1 MPVKALAP
9 QSLRAVCTAGELGCK
24 SSDELLPLEGII
36 GQENA
41 VKALRFG
48 LEIRADGFNV
58 FVAGAAGTGRTTAVK
73 GFLEEVAREKDVPPD
88 LCYINNFAD
97 PYRPRVLS
105 LPPGRGTELAR
116 DMKQFL
122 TTARREIPKAFES
135 DDYTQRRKDT
145 LEIFT
150 SQRKDL
156 IDGINKRA
164 LEEGML
170 IQSTQVGIFLIP
182 VRDGQPLRDQEL
194 AALSPEEKR
203 AIENKRELL
212 QRELQATLREVKNLE
227 KEAGKALEKLD
238 REVAIFVLGHLFSDL
253 LQKYAELPAVTAY
266 LEEVKADVLENIAQF
281 RSEGGGKGEVPEH
294 RTLGLG
300 SPSWIKDLPFRKYE
314 VNVIVD
320 NSQLVG
326 APVVIELNPTHNNLF
341 GRIEKEAQLGAL
353 VTDFTMI
360 REGSLHRANGG
371 YLVLPVEELSK
382 VMFSWDALKRA
393 LKNGE
398 ISLEEPGERL
408 GYITA
413 KSLSPEAIPLNV
425 KVILIGDSL
434 LYRLLYFYDGDFR
447 ELFKVKAEFD
457 TTMARN
463 KENIHRYSSFIC
475 TLCQKE
481 KLLHLDA
488 GALAQ
493 VIEHSSRLAEHQ
505 GKLTTRFAEIA
516 DLVREANHYAAAD
529 GSAYM
534 GAVHIRAA
542 IKERKARSTLP
553 AKRLR
558 ELIREGQILIAT
570 SDKVVGQV
578 NGLAVLDLGDISFGR
593 PTRITASVGPGREGI
608 IDIEREVKLGGPIH
622 SKGVMI
628 LNGFLTAR
636 YGYDH
641 PLGLTARLVFEQSY
655 QGVEG
660 DSASSTEL
668 YALLSSLS
676 GLPLKQGIAVT
687 GSVNQKGE
695 VQAIG
700 GVNEKIEGF
709 FAVCSEEGL
718 NGEQGVIIPAGNTPH
733 LMLKDEVVEAVARG
747 KFNIWAVKTI
757 DEGISILTDTPAGTP
772 NAEGKYPTGTV
783 NYLVQKRLSELAQR
797 AREFGL
803 EAGGKG

>member
-578 NGLAVLDLGDISFGR
+578 NGLAVLDLGDISF
-593 PTRITASVGPGREGI
+593 
-608 IDIEREVKLGGPIH
+608 
-622 SKGVMI
+622 
-628 LNGFLTAR
+628 
-636 YGYDH
+636 
-641 PLGLTARLVFEQSY
+641 
-655 QGVEG
+655 
-660 DSASSTEL
+660 
-668 YALLSSLS
+668 
-676 GLPLKQGIAVT
+676 
-687 GSVNQKGE
+687 
-695 VQAIG
+695 
-700 GVNEKIEGF
+700 
-709 FAVCSEEGL
+709 
-718 NGEQGVIIPAGNTPH
+718 
-733 LMLKDEVVEAVARG
+733 
-747 KFNIWAVKTI
+747 
-757 DEGISILTDTPAGTP
+757 
-772 NAEGKYPTGTV
+772 
-783 NYLVQKRLSELAQR
+783 
-797 AREFGL
+797 
-803 EAGGKG
+803 

>member
-1 MPVKALAP
+1 MQVKPLAP
-9 QSLRAVCTAGELGCK
+9 RSLRAVCVAEELGCK
-24 SSDELLPLEGII
+24 RSDELLPLEGII

-48 LEIRADGFNV
+48 LEIKADGFNV

-73 GFLEEVAREKDVPPD
+73 GFLDEVAREKDVPPD

-105 LPPGRGTELAR
+105 LPPGKGTGLAQ

-122 TTARREIPKAFES
+122 ATARREIPKAFES
-135 DDYTQRRKDT
+135 DDYSQRQKET
-145 LEIFT
+145 LEVFT
-150 SQRKDL
+150 SQRKEL
-156 IDGINKRA
+156 IEGINKKA

-182 VRDGQPLRDQEL
+182 VRDGQPLKDQEL
-194 AALSPEEKR
+194 AALSSEERR
-203 AIENKRELL
+203 AIDSKRELL
-212 QRELQATLREVKNLE
+212 QRELQATLREVKDLE
-227 KEAGKALEKLD
+227 KEAGKALGQLD

-253 LQKYAELPAVTAY
+253 IQKYSQYPVVTGY

-281 RSEGGGKGEVPEH
+281 RSEGGGGGEAPEH
-294 RTLGLG
+294 RALGLK
-300 SPSWIKDLPFRKYE
+300 SPGWIKDLPFRKYE
-314 VNVIVD
+314 VNVIAD

-360 REGSLHRANGG
+360 RGGSLHRANGG

-408 GYITA
+408 GFMAA
-413 KSLSPEAIPLNV
+413 KSLDPEAIPLEV
-425 KVILIGDSL
+425 KVILIGDDL
-434 LYRLLYFYDGDFR
+434 FYRLLYFYDGDFR

-457 TTMARN
+457 TTMVRN
-463 KENIHRYSSFIC
+463 KENIHRYSGFIC

-481 KLLHLDA
+481 GLLHLDA

-493 VIEHSSRLAEHQ
+493 VIEYSSRLASHQ
-505 GKLTTRFAEIA
+505 GKLTTRFAEVA
-516 DLVREANHYAAAD
+516 DLVREANHYAVAA
-529 GSAYM
+529 GSDYM
-534 GAVHIRAA
+534 GAEHIRTA
-542 IKERKARSTLP
+542 IKEKIARGTLP
-553 AKRLR
+553 AQKLR

-570 SDKVVGQV
+570 TDKVVGQV

-593 PTRITASVGPGREGI
+593 PTRITASIGPGREGI

-628 LNGFLTAR
+628 LDGFLTFR
-636 YGYDH
+636 YGHDF

-676 GLPLKQGIAVT
+676 RLPLKQGIAVT

-709 FAVCSEEGL
+709 FAICSQGGL
-718 NGEQGVIIPAGNTPH
+718 NGEQGVIIPAGNAPH
-733 LMLKDEVVEAVARG
+733 LMLKDEVVEAVAKG
-747 KFNIWAVKTI
+747 KFHIWAVKTI
-757 DEGISILTDTPAGTP
+757 DEGISILTGTPAGSP
-772 NAEGKYPTGTV
+772 DGEGKYPPGTV
-783 NYLVQKRLSELAQR
+783 NYLVQKRLSELAHR
-797 AREFGL
+797 TRDFGL
-803 EAGGKG
+803 GNRGKG